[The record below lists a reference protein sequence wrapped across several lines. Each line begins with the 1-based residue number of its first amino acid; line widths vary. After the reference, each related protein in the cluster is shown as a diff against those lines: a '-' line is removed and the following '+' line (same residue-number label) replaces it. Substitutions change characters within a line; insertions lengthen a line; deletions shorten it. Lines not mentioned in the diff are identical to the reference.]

1 MIYFLLAIGFILII
15 FFSFA
20 TQGLWTKYGN
30 IKVVKVF
37 LLPGTI
43 VHELSHALLCLITGT
58 TITELN
64 LFTPDNTGIKYD
76 KPKVPFV
83 FDFIIVAAPI
93 FGCAFII
100 FLISELLSNPIHLNK
115 AFFHEF
121 NFTFKGFSDLIRHL
135 LDAVWITINTFWNQ
149 IRIKNIRHIFFL
161 LTIVIF
167 TVSMSP
173 QKHDIKHLVLGFSI
187 ISGIFFFIEKAGLHL
202 SNHPWWNFCI
212 KELWVITALSI
223 SVLATLLFIT
233 LITVGFITGYRLT
246 LGQKGKSKGTGKD
259 DSKDARNANKGA
271 RK

>member
-1 MIYFLLAIGFILII
+1 MIYFSLAINFILII

-20 TQGLWTKYGN
+20 MYGLWTRYGN
-30 IKVVKVF
+30 IKIVKGF

-64 LFTPDNTGIKYD
+64 LFTPNSTGIKYD

-83 FDFIIVAAPI
+83 FDFIIASAPI

-115 AFFHEF
+115 AFFQEF
-121 NFTFKGFSDLIRHL
+121 DFTFKGFFDLIRHL

-149 IRIKNIRHIFFL
+149 IRIKNIRHFFFL

-173 QKHDIKHLVLGFSI
+173 QKHDIKHLVLGF
-187 ISGIFFFIEKAGLHL
+187 GILSAILFFIEKAGLHL
-202 SNHPWWNFCI
+202 SKHSWWLFCI
-212 KELWVITALSI
+212 NELWVITALTI

-233 LITVGFITGYRLT
+233 LITLGFITGYRLT
-246 LGQKGKSKGTGKD
+246 FGQKGASKG
-259 DSKDARNANKGA
+259 SNRSANK
-271 RK
+271 